1 MTLNFE
7 QLISADSHVMEP
19 KDLWWNTLGKRYGDH
34 TPRVLDE
41 HLGKKGS
48 FFYTGRQVLKMGQ
61 TDHEAQKIGF
71 QEAGFVPEVRVEF
84 QKQAG
89 VTAEILN
96 ATFMLLIMQGRYQ
109 SVNRAC
115 AAVFNDWLAEF
126 CSHDPERLV
135 GVAMIPMDDIDWACA
150 ELDRGAKRGLK
161 GAIINLMPPEGSLP
175 YRDRAYDPFWARAE
189 EIEFPLTLHI
199 ITGRIPDPLH
209 FHTREEQGQCA
220 SMQIALMYEIM
231 GVLANEFIFGQILD
245 RFPRLKLVCSEFE
258 ISWIPPFMWRL
269 DQMQEDF
276 GYRLDLAEARAEGER
291 LHAPADLARRHRRSL
306 RGRIGEEDRY
316 RSRDVGVGFPP
327 CAVHRPRRPES
338 SGRDVRSARDRG
350 CKEGGRRDGRER
362 VSHLA
367 AAQSPDIPLNP
378 RRARQRSRVK

>member
-150 ELDRGAKRGLK
+150 ELDRVAKRGLK

-189 EIEFPLTLHI
+189 ELEFPLTLHI

-276 GYRLDLAEARAEGER
+276 GYRLDLPKLELKASDYMRQRIWHGVIDDPFAAESAKK
-291 LHAPADLARRHRRSL
+291 
-306 RGRIGEEDRY
+306 IGTDRVMWG
-316 RSRDVGVGFPP
+316 SDFP
-327 CAVHRPRRPES
+327 H
-338 SGRDVRSARDRG
+338 VRSIGLD
-350 CKEGGRRDGRER
+350 
-362 VSHLA
+362 
-367 AAQSPDIPLNP
+367 AQSRLGAMFEALGTEDAKKVVGGTVANVFPI
-378 RRARQRSRVK
+378 

>member
-1 MTLNFE
+1 MSLNFE

-19 KDLWWNTLGKRYGDH
+19 QDLWWNALGKRYGDH

-41 HLGKKGS
+41 HLGKKGT

-61 TDHEAQKIGF
+61 TDREAQKIGF
-71 QEAGFVPEVRVEF
+71 QEAGYVPEVRVDF

-96 ATFMLLIMQGRYQ
+96 ATFMLLIMQGRYHG
-109 SVNRAC
+109 VNRAC

-126 CSHDPERLV
+126 CSYDPDRLV
-135 GVAMIPMDDIDWACA
+135 GVAMIPMDDIEWAVA
-150 ELDRGAKRGLK
+150 ELGRVAKRGLK
-161 GAIINLMPPEGSLP
+161 GAIINLIPPEGSLP
-175 YRDRAYDPFWARAE
+175 YRDRAYDPFWARAQE
-189 EIEFPLTLHI
+189 LELPLTLHI
-199 ITGRIPDPLH
+199 ITGRVPDPLH
-209 FHTREEQGQCA
+209 LHTREEQGRCA

-276 GYRLDLAEARAEGER
+276 GYRLDLPKLDLKASDYMRQRIWHGVIDDPFAAESVGKIGTDRVMWGSDFP
-291 LHAPADLARRHRRSL
+291 HIRS
-306 RGRIGEEDRY
+306 IGLD
-316 RSRDVGVGFPP
+316 
-327 CAVHRPRRPES
+327 
-338 SGRDVRSARDRG
+338 
-350 CKEGGRRDGRER
+350 
-362 VSHLA
+362 
-367 AAQSPDIPLNP
+367 AQSRLGAMFEELGTEDAKKVVGGTVANVFPI
-378 RRARQRSRVK
+378 